1 MPFPFFDR
9 LVGILQGGCLLL
21 LLGLPVIYWWQ
32 LPEVIP
38 IHYGANG
45 LPDGFGP
52 KSSLWALAFIGGL
65 LFGVLQG
72 INRYP

>member
-1 MPFPFFDR
+1 MPFPFFNR

-52 KSSLWALAFIGGL
+52 KSSL
-65 LFGVLQG
+65 
-72 INRYP
+72 